1 MKKNKKINKD
11 TKWGDIVKELSFLDQ
26 PQSSP
31 KYAEMKTMFAQSINK
46 KKKV

>member
-1 MKKNKKINKD
+1 MKKDKKINKD

-31 KYAEMKTMFAQSINK
+31 KYAEMKAMFSQSINK
-46 KKKV
+46 KKKD